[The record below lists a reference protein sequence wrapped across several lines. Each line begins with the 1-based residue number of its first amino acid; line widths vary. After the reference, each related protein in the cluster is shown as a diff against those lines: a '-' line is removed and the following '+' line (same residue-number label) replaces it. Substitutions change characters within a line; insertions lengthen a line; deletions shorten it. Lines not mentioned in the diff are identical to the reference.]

1 MSEAPQKRIL
11 AIDDEPDVTELI
23 CYHLRANGFS
33 PRALNDPVHSLATAR
48 SFQPNLIILDVMMPG
63 FSGVQICQLLRNDPE
78 FRTVPIIFLTARAEE
93 GDRIKGLQSGADD
106 YVAKPFSPK
115 ELVLRVQALLRRASS
130 GAPSSSK
137 PLQIGQILIEP
148 DRHIATV
155 RGQQVELTATEFKLL
170 RILMERQG
178 RVQSREHLLLT
189 VWRYETGIETRTVD
203 THVRRL
209 REKLGQEADWIETV
223 RGVGYRMAE
232 RRPACVRP

>member
-1 MSEAPQKRIL
+1 MSEASQKRIL

-23 CYHLRANGFS
+23 CYHLRANGFNAK
-33 PRALNDPVHSLATAR
+33 ALNDPVHSLATVR
-48 SFQPNLIILDVMMPG
+48 SFKPHLIILDVMMPG

-78 FRTVPIIFLTARAEE
+78 FRAVPVIFLTARAEE
-93 GDRIKGLQSGADD
+93 ADRIKGLQSGADD
-106 YVAKPFSPK
+106 YVAKPFSTK
-115 ELVLRVQALLRRASS
+115 ELVLRIQALLRRVS
-130 GAPSSSK
+130 GGPPPSSK
-137 PLQIGQILIEP
+137 PLQIGQIVVEP
-148 DRHIATV
+148 DRHVASV
-155 RGQQVELTATEFKLL
+155 RGEPVELTATEFKLL

-209 REKLGQEADWIETV
+209 REKLGPEADWIETV

-232 RRPACVRP
+232 RRPTGVR